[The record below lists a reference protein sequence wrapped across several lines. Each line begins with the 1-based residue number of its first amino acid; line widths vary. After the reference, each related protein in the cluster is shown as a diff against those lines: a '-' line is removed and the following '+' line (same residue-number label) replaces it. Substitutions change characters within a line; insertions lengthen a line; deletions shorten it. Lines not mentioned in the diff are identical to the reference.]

1 MGSKIFRRLI
11 HMGAVLLILSAALYY
26 LLGLMPGDPVDLLIT
41 SRPHITAEDIAHLR
55 KLYGLDD
62 PIYLRYFK
70 WVKQVVFEGDL
81 GFSRI
86 YKRPTGEILVSR
98 IGNTFRLMGAAFF
111 LSLLI
116 AIPVGIYS
124 ALHQRS
130 PFDYLLNLG
139 AFVGISIPAFWLG
152 LMTIILFA
160 EILGWFPAGG
170 MKTLGVDTLRDRL
183 WHLTL
188 PAAVLS
194 VETVGR
200 WSRFMRGSLFEVLG
214 KDYIRT
220 ARAKGLGETAIIGKH
235 ALRNASLP
243 MITILA
249 VSVPG
254 LFSGAL
260 ITETIFAW
268 PGMGRLLYDSV
279 ILTDYYVAM
288 MAFMALAVLTL
299 LFNLLAD
306 LAYGWADP
314 RVKQEGAT

>member
-1 MGSKIFRRLI
+1 MGSKILRRLS

-55 KLYGLDD
+55 RLYGLDD

-70 WVKQVVFEGDL
+70 WVRQVVFEGDL
-81 GFSRI
+81 GFSRV
-86 YKRPTGEILVSR
+86 YKRPTGEILLNRVV
-98 IGNTFRLMGAAFF
+98 NTFRLMGAAFL

-116 AIPVGIYS
+116 AIPAGIYS
-124 ALHQRS
+124 ALRQYS
-130 PFDYLLNLG
+130 LFDYASNLG

-152 LMTIILFA
+152 LMTLILFA

-170 MKTLGVDTLRDRL
+170 MGSLGGGGLGDRL
-183 WHLTL
+183 WYLTL
-188 PAAVLS
+188 PAVVLS
-194 VETVGR
+194 VESVGR
-200 WSRFMRGSLFEVLG
+200 WTRYMRSSLFEVLR

-220 ARAKGLGETAIIGKH
+220 ARAKGLGERAVIGRH

-243 MITILA
+243 MITIL
-249 VSVPG
+249 SLSIPE

-288 MAFMALAVLTL
+288 MAFMAIAVLTL
-299 LFNLLAD
+299 FFNLLAD

-314 RVKQEGAT
+314 RVRQEGVA